1 MKRLTRRGTLIL
13 AALAAFVA
21 PIAVLAT
28 DGFTDVADDN
38 VFRTNIDW
46 LAAADVTK
54 GCNPPANTEFCPAD
68 NVTREQM
75 AAFMNRLA
83 TNKVVDAAT
92 AVDADKLDG
101 EDSSA
106 FMAYGTIVTTVG
118 GVAWLPHSSAPSSI
132 ERAISNVRVSGD
144 GAMVLGVNAPAS
156 FDGVEYGLESIEIC
170 VDVSSPG
177 YLNEVAVFR
186 TDSATETPQILDDS
200 TDRTVDGCY
209 VYPVGKS
216 VAKGAGIFLDLSGGG
231 DVRIEGTTLTWTR
244 DAFVASAT
252 GSSGG
257 TENG

>member
-13 AALAAFVA
+13 AALAVFVV

-38 VFRTNIDW
+38 VFKANIDW

-54 GCNPPANTEFCPAD
+54 GCNPPANTEFCPGD

-101 EDSSA
+101 KDSSA
-106 FMAYGTIVTTVG
+106 FMEYGTIVTTVG
-118 GVAWLPHSSAPSSI
+118 GVAWLPSNSPPSSVD
-132 ERAISNVRVSGD
+132 RFTSGVRVSGN
-144 GAMVLGVNAPAS
+144 GSMVLGVNAPAS

-177 YLNEVAVFR
+177 FLDRVSMFR
-186 TDSATETPQILDDS
+186 TDSATVWPKILDDD
-200 TDRTVDGCY
+200 TDRTLDGCY
-209 VYPVGKS
+209 VYPVGMS
-216 VAKGAGIFLDLSGGG
+216 VAKGAGIRLELSGGG
-231 DVRIEGTTLTWTR
+231 LVRIEGTTLTWTR
-244 DAFVASAT
+244 DAFIASAT
-252 GSSGG
+252 GSGGG